1 MIYAS
6 PFFLDQL
13 KNLCHF
19 GAARKQDLVKEESM
33 VSFRKD
39 SAIKED
45 LEKIKEEIFR
55 EFYVFYLRFT
65 KEVNLI
71 AGSQPRIIKRLR
83 RIQNKLD
90 RSLARND
97 TKNLKRR
104 SLT

>member
-1 MIYAS
+1 MIRGS
-6 PFFLDQL
+6 L
-13 KNLCHF
+13 
-19 GAARKQDLVKEESM
+19 KEERMTS
-33 VSFRKD
+33 SLKQF
-39 SAIKED
+39 AIKED

-55 EFYVFYLRFT
+55 QFYIFYLRFT

-71 AGSQPRIIKRLR
+71 AGSQPGIIKRLR

-97 TKNLKRR
+97 TKHLKKR